1 VVENAAMEY
10 NETMVRHE
18 SEKKPYPVYGEG
30 DQRVYKQILV
40 GPKDG
45 FQGYLREFTLQP
57 GANSPYHRHDW
68 YHVVYILEG
77 SGFVKI
83 EGTEH
88 PIRQGSAVHARGGIT
103 HGFFNTGEGQMRF
116 LCLVP
121 EKGDAYGE
129 ADG

>member
-1 VVENAAMEY
+1 
-10 NETMVRHE
+10 MVRHE
-18 SEKKPYPVYGEG
+18 SEKKPYPVYGEA
-30 DQRVYKQILV
+30 DKQVLKQILV

-45 FQGYLREFTLQP
+45 FEGYLREFTLQP
-57 GANSPYHRHDW
+57 GGNTPYHQHDW

-83 EGTEH
+83 DGTEH
-88 PIRQGSAVHARGGIT
+88 PILAGSAVHAPAGIT

-121 EKGDAYGE
+121 KKGDAYGD

>member
-1 VVENAAMEY
+1 
-10 NETMVRHE
+10 MVRHE

-30 DQRVYKQILV
+30 DKQVMKQILV

-45 FQGYLREFTLQP
+45 FDGYLREFTLAP
-57 GANSPYHRHDW
+57 GANSPYHQHDW
-68 YHVVYILEG
+68 YHVVYIIEG

-83 EGTEH
+83 DGSEH
-88 PIRQGSAVHARGGIT
+88 PILAGSAVHAPAGIT
-103 HGFFNTGEGQMRF
+103 HGFFNTGEGVMRF

-121 EKGDAYGE
+121 PKGDAYGE